1 MFRRSLHSR
10 PHAWLAAFALTALTA
25 LVVLA
30 GCSGGDSSA
39 TDSGEGISAGDGGPD
54 ELFAETASF
63 EVVAARPQRLMVGLS
78 TKDQRVLAGGTV
90 KITLKPNGATD
101 ESKSVVA
108 KATFLSVPGM
118 PAVEGE
124 ARIGRPSTG
133 VGVYSTTV
141 TLPSAGIWTI
151 DVTPDGPLRTRT
163 VQTAVE
169 VMDKPQVP
177 AVGDLA
183 PLTKNLT
190 LSTPGVEQKWLDSG
204 SSPESPADPLLHSTV
219 IADAIVAKRPLV
231 IVVSTPAYCVSRF
244 CGPVTELVRARAEK
258 MAGDPNAPA
267 FVHLEV
273 WREYEK
279 TVVNKGA
286 ADWILANG
294 AEGREPWIFVVGRD
308 GRITARFDNVID
320 EAALDAAIAAL

>member
-1 MFRRSLHSR
+1 MRRRSWAVAVCMSV
-10 PHAWLAAFALTALTA
+10 
-25 LVVLA
+25 LV
-30 GCSGGDSSA
+30 GCGGGSA
-39 TDSGEGISAGDGGPD
+39 SDDGGGRDGGGVSAGNGGPD

-63 EVVAARPQRLMVGLS
+63 EVVAGTPQRLMVGLS

-90 KITLKPNGATD
+90 TFTLKPAV
-101 ESKSVVA
+101 ESDAAPEPVIA
-108 KATFLSVPGM
+108 KATFLSVPAM
-118 PAVEGE
+118 PAVDGD

-141 TLPSAGIWTI
+141 TLPESGIWTI
-151 DVTPDGPLRTRT
+151 EVKPNGPLSKRTA
-163 VQTAVE
+163 QTAVE
-169 VMDKPQVP
+169 VLSEPQVP
-177 AVGDLA
+177 AVGQLA

-190 LSTPGVEQKWLDSG
+190 LTTPGVEQKWLDSG
-204 SSPESPADPLLHSTV
+204 ASPEFPADPLLHSTV
-219 IADAIVAKRPLV
+219 IADAIAAERPLV
-231 IVVSTPAYCVSRF
+231 IVVSTPAFCVSRF
-244 CGPVTELVRARAEK
+244 CGPVTELVRTRAEK
-258 MAGDPNAPA
+258 MAADPKAPA

-273 WREYEK
+273 WREFEK
-279 TVVNKGA
+279 AVVNKGA